1 MDSEQGSV
9 ANSDLE
15 GQPAGLAGVVS
26 LGDVVDVTQWIT
38 PRQAVFTPQHADQ
51 QSDQRITHRL
61 LTGALAQSFIRQ
73 LVSDHIQA
81 LDSGRVHHHS
91 SGAETSTDAVLHGSR
106 TSLEH
111 SEVVISRSDWTANKF
126 RSPPEDQAGPAQH
139 LDQVQKPM
147 QGRGLPPIDDAAVR
161 G

>member
-61 LTGALAQSFIRQ
+61 LTGALAQSPVRQ
-73 LVSDHIQA
+73 LVVNNIQA
-81 LDSGRVHHHS
+81 LDSGRVQHHS
-91 SGAETSTDAVLHGSR
+91 CSAGTFTDAVLDGSR
-106 TSLEH
+106 LSLEH
-111 SEVVISRSDWTANKF
+111 TGVVTNRAGCAANTF
-126 RSPPEDQAGPAQH
+126 RSPPEDQEVPAQH
-139 LDQVQKPM
+139 SDQGRKPT
-147 QGRGLPPIDDAAVR
+147 QGRGLPPIADAAVR